1 MEQRYIKAIDPDK
14 WIRPAG
20 WPALPTVLPSENKV
34 VGVYAVWEKTTN
46 RLSINNSASAANN
59 TVDWGDG
66 TNVTWTGVANQVKN
80 YDYATLPGPV
90 LQDAG
95 GYNYKCVVIQITINS
110 GGGGTL
116 HLCNTTP
123 TPLSINGWL
132 DIIISLPGSNWG
144 FAIPLN
150 RLQRF
155 NLVNFLQAQSWSARL
170 QNTNDLKVI
179 EGTWFDIGN
188 TNTSTIYQGA
198 FLNTGLDTI
207 GNMQFNGANP
217 PTLRSAVTLFQT
229 SNLKKIGNLVFTNI
243 GITSALFSGC
253 RRLEEVG
260 NITSL
265 NCTAFSTVFNGC
277 FMLEKI
283 GIINIGTGTLTQN
296 IDLFNGCNRLK
307 EVEFV
312 DATGLINPTT
322 NMFTNCRAIIKVRLP
337 NLKCSVIL
345 RGCDMERPEIIDL
358 FDDLAP
364 VPPGTETID
373 IANNPGTAAL
383 TAGDIAIAGGK
394 GWIVTTV

>member
-1 MEQRYIKAIDPDK
+1 MEERYIKAIDPNK

-46 RLSINNSASAANN
+46 RLSINHSSTVANN
-59 TVDWGDG
+59 TIDWGDG

-95 GYNYKCVVIQITINS
+95 GYNYKCVVIQITCNS
-110 GGGGTL
+110 GGLGNL
-116 HLCNTTP
+116 QLCNSTP

-132 DIIISLPGSNWG
+132 DMIVSWLGGWGWAII
-144 FAIPLN
+144 AN
-150 RLQRF
+150 RLQRI
-155 NLVNFLQAQSWSARL
+155 NIVNSAQAQSWASRL
-170 QNTNDLKVI
+170 QNTYDLKVV

-188 TNTSTIYQGA
+188 TNTSTTYQGA
-198 FLNTGLDTI
+198 FIGSGLDTI
-207 GNMQFNGANP
+207 GNMQFNGASP
-217 PTLRSAVTLFQT
+217 PTVRSITTLFST
-229 SNLKKIGNLVFTNI
+229 SNLRKAGNLVFTNI
-243 GITSALFSGC
+243 GITSALFNGC

-265 NCTAFSTVFNGC
+265 NCTVFSTVFNGC
-277 FMLEKI
+277 YLLEKI

-312 DATGLINPTT
+312 NATGLINPTT
-322 NMFTNCRAIIKVRLP
+322 NMFTNCRAIRKVILP

-358 FDDLAP
+358 FNNLAP

>member
-1 MEQRYIKAIDPDK
+1 MEQRYIKAIDPNK
-14 WIRPAG
+14 WVRPAG

-46 RLSINNSASAANN
+46 RLSINHSSTLANN
-59 TVDWGDG
+59 TIDWGDG

-95 GYNYKCVVIQITINS
+95 GYNYKCVVIQITYNS
-110 GGGGTL
+110 GGVGNL
-116 HLCNTTP
+116 QLCNNTP
-123 TPLSINGWL
+123 TPLSIDGWL
-132 DIIISLPGSNWG
+132 DIIVSWLGGWG
-144 FAIPLN
+144 WAITPN
-150 RLQRF
+150 RLQRI
-155 NLVNFLQAQSWSARL
+155 NIVNSAQAQSWSSRL
-170 QNTNDLKVI
+170 QNTHDLKVV

-188 TNTSTIYQGA
+188 TNTSTTYQGT
-198 FLNTGLDTI
+198 FIGSGLDTI

-217 PTLRSAVTLFQT
+217 PTVRSITTLFST
-229 SNLKKIGNLVFTNI
+229 SNLRKAGNLVFTNI
-243 GITSALFSGC
+243 GITSALFNGC

-265 NCTAFSTVFNGC
+265 NCTIFSSVFNGC
-277 FMLEKI
+277 YLLEKI

-296 IDLFNGCNRLK
+296 IDLFNGCSRLK

-322 NMFTNCRAIIKVRLP
+322 NMFTNCRAIRKVRLP